1 MQPIMHSRCHRTG
14 GKGQPHEEVYRGGD
28 PDVLWA
34 KESTSLPSPW
44 AEPTPKPDA
53 ERVVFD
59 GRLTNDFFLDA
70 GAGCK
75 DHLVGFTLRCPL
87 PKGGTILAG
96 TSDQIVWLRMD
107 RDYAGLT
114 LEHLRVRH
122 RKRLPVRVVGL
133 EVVDEKEL
141 LANRIV
147 DA

>member
-1 MQPIMHSRCHRTG
+1 MKRFTVALLILTSCG
-14 GKGQPHEEVYRGGD
+14 AG
-28 PDVLWA
+28 A
-34 KESTSLPSPW
+34 KESTSSPSPW
-44 AEPTPKPDA
+44 TEPTPKPNA
-53 ERVVFD
+53 ERVVLE

-70 GAGCK
+70 GAERK

-87 PKGGTILAG
+87 PKGDTILTG

-107 RDYAGLT
+107 RDYSGLT
-114 LEHLRVRH
+114 FEHLRLRH